1 MSDRGLVPLAL
12 ALLLLLPTGLEG
24 QTPEIESSR
33 RRLDSIKVARQR
45 LQQEQ
50 ERLATQVKDVNAE
63 LSNIEAQRQTTYRI
77 INEIDNQIAGLNS
90 QVDRVSAELLLAED
104 NLSERRAVLE
114 RRLVDIYKRGTLYS
128 WQVLLA
134 AESFG
139 DLLSRYKYLFLT
151 SRQDRALVSEV
162 ENLRDRVRGRRD
174 ELLGLRGNLD
184 RTRVDR
190 DTELNRYTD
199 LANARER
206 RLRELRRSGVQ
217 TEERLTQLE
226 QDEAAITAELNRL
239 IAESRRGGARR
250 AGSITTADLGQL
262 DWPVNGEV
270 LYNFGRERAGGVTIR
285 RNGIGIGA
293 PVGTPV
299 RVIAGGTVVRM
310 QRWST
315 YGLMVLIDHGGE
327 YISLYTQLEEA
338 TVSVGAEV
346 TKGQIIGRVGGAN
359 TEYGPHLHFEIRN
372 ATGTALDPT
381 DWLRNR

>member
-1 MSDRGLVPLAL
+1 MCEFRSSVILL
-12 ALLLLLPTGLEG
+12 ALLALPAVSAA
-24 QTPEIESSR
+24 QTPEIETSR
-33 RRLDSIKVARQR
+33 RRLDSIRVARQQ

-50 ERLATQVKDVNAE
+50 QRLASQVKDVNAE
-63 LSNIEAQRQTTYRI
+63 LSNIEAQRQSTYRI

-104 NLSERRAVLE
+104 NLAERRAVLQ
-114 RRLVDIYKRGTLYS
+114 RRLVDIYKRGSLYP
-128 WQVLLA
+128 WQVLLT

-151 SRQDRALVSEV
+151 SRQDRALVDEV

-174 ELLGLRGNLD
+174 DLLGLRSNLD
-184 RTRVDR
+184 RSRLDR

-206 RLRELRRSGVQ
+206 RLRELRRTGAR
-217 TEERLTQLE
+217 TEQRLTQLE
-226 QDEAAITAELNRL
+226 QDEAGITAELNRL

-250 AGSITTADLGQL
+250 TGTITTADLGQL
-262 DWPVNGEV
+262 DWPVEGSV

-315 YGLMVLIDHGGE
+315 YGLMVLVDHGGE

-338 TVSVGAEV
+338 TVAVGAEV

-372 ATGTALDPT
+372 SSGTALDPT